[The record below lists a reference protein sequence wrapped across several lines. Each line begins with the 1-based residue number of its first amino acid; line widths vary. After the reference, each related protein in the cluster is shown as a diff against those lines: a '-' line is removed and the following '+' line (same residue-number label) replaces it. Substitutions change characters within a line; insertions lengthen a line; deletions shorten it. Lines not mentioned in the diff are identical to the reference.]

1 MAEGWLDYQT
11 FLKRVQE
18 NAGLDTLAD
27 AAQVTQAVLE
37 TLGERLPRTE
47 REQLAAQL
55 PSELKVL
62 VLRRHPDYPF
72 PLEEFYTRVGGR
84 ARTTRVHA
92 VEWSQAVM
100 RALNEAVSQGE
111 MEDVKALLPKEYVAL
126 MEGKEEAPQ
135 G

>member
-1 MAEGWLDYQT
+1 MDYQT

-18 NAGLDTLAD
+18 NAGLDTLAE
-27 AAQVTQAVLE
+27 AIQVTQAVLE

-55 PSELKVL
+55 PGELKVIL
-62 VLRRHPDYPF
+62 LHRHPDYPF
-72 PLEEFYTRVGGR
+72 PLEEFYVRVGGR

-92 VEWSQAVM
+92 AEWSRAVM

-111 MEDVKALLPKEYVAL
+111 MEDVKAVLPKEYEAL
-126 MEGKEEAPQ
+126 IEGREETPQ